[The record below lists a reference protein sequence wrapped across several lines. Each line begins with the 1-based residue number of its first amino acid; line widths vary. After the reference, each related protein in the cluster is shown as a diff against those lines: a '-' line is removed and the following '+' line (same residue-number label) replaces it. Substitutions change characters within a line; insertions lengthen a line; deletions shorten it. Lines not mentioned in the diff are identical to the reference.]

1 MSSFRQ
7 VNDLLSGW
15 FATLSKQPG
24 TAWRGSSRYRQQVS
38 DSDQI
43 VSGGSEL
50 EDPTDQL
57 QASVSSL
64 AQQSYG
70 LQPTENLFHS
80 FAFPLTDFITRMASC
95 SLIDSTA
102 AASSLVLRYV
112 RRHSS
117 LPQVADES
125 LGVISFVGRQRHPLG
140 SFTQQ
145 HQRRF
150 AFRRAAGPR
159 QLRIDHQAVAIF
171 HQYVSLMSQFCFAAL
186 GLLKQSQ
193 IAVGSLL

>member
-1 MSSFRQ
+1 MSNFRR

-15 FATLSKQPG
+15 FATFFRLAKQPG
-24 TAWRGSSRYRQQVS
+24 TVWPGSSRYCREIS
-38 DSDQI
+38 DSDQ
-43 VSGGSEL
+43 VVSSGGEL
-50 EDPTDQL
+50 EDPIHQL

-112 RRHSS
+112 RRHSA
-117 LPQVADES
+117 LPLVFED
-125 LGVISFVGRQRHPLG
+125 
-140 SFTQQ
+140 
-145 HQRRF
+145 
-150 AFRRAAGPR
+150 
-159 QLRIDHQAVAIF
+159 
-171 HQYVSLMSQFCFAAL
+171 AL
-186 GLLKQSQ
+186 S
-193 IAVGSLL
+193 V